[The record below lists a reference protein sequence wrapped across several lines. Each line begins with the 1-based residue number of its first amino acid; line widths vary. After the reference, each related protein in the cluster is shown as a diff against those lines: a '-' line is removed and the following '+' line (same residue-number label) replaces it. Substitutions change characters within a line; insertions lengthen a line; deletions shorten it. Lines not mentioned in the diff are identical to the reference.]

1 MSKHQLSIKIFGIV
15 GLSALFF
22 ILPNVYTE
30 KEKPEGKEIIKKYC
44 SEFNG
49 HYKDGSCKFNGD
61 RWEDDEYNFYMMACD
76 PSEYWEQNKDEC
88 DDHWSSIEDG
98 Q

>member
-1 MSKHQLSIKIFGIV
+1 MKILVIV

-30 KEKPEGKEIIKKYC
+30 KEKTEGKEIIEKYC

-49 HYKDGSCKFNGD
+49 DYEDGRCEFNGD
-61 RWEDDEYNFYMMACD
+61 CWEDDEYNFYIEACD

-88 DDHWSSIEDG
+88 DRHGLSIQDSE
-98 Q
+98 